1 MPPSATGRV
10 SFLVLF
16 AAFGLMNGLGTR
28 LSHID
33 DTDETFGYWEV
44 LHYLLYGRG
53 MQTWEYSPEY
63 AIRTYSFMS
72 PMYICGRTLIAL
84 GATKLEVFHGV
95 RLLLGLF
102 SALAQTEFVLAIQCS
117 NLGGESPVLVRL
129 TAVFLLFSPGVFF
142 SSTSFLPSAVASS
155 CVMFCCARWLS
166 ERFISAI
173 FWGSLAVLMT
183 GWPFVGVI
191 LFPLGLH
198 MLWHRFLQ
206 SSWKGVGEL
215 VVGGVAVAFAV
226 ATLAGVID
234 AAAYRRITSPTLNIL
249 MYNVWPSSDGGG
261 DELYGTAPVGYY
273 VRNLLINMG
282 MSWPLAIAC
291 PVMTLREII
300 SHLRGSNSW
309 NKGRTLSIT
318 LQACVL
324 LWLCVLFSRPH
335 KEERFLYPA
344 YSILAL
350 MAAQCAVDLI
360 EMVGGILTML
370 FGKTHG
376 VKQEHRTINELLL
389 LGRREN
395 KASSRLTAVELFK
408 YLCLVVCLLSAVTMG
423 FSRVTSNSNNFGGY
437 MELWRDLGQALAE
450 QGKGNPSKSELTVC
464 TGREWYFFPSH
475 FFLPQHTRLAFVRD
489 SFHGQLP
496 QLFRE
501 GGPGGEQSWIGLW
514 SDPLQPFNKM
524 NKEEM
529 SRYVD
534 ISSCDY
540 VVALVDHEAE
550 QHAHGPM
557 VRAMELAVL
566 GDSSAPQIPGKF
578 SVMINKPVLDPSRSP
593 SALARAFHIPMLSKR
608 LNIYNMYTAFSK
620 HYK

>member
-1 MPPSATGRV
+1 MPPSASGRV

-16 AAFGLMNGLGTR
+16 AVFGVMNGIGAR

-72 PMYICGRTLIAL
+72 PMYICGRMLISL

-102 SALAQTEFVLAIQCS
+102 SALAQTEFVLAIQCAM
-117 NLGGESPVLVRL
+117 GGESPVLVRL

-173 FWGSLAVLMT
+173 LWGSLAVLMT

-215 VVGGVAVAFAV
+215 AVGGVAVAFVV

-234 AAAYRRITSPTLNIL
+234 AAAYRRITSPTVNIL
-249 MYNVWPSSDGGG
+249 MYNVWPLSNGGG
-261 DELYGTAPVGYY
+261 DELYGTAPAGYY

-282 MSWPLAIAC
+282 VSWPLAIAC

-300 SHLRGSNSW
+300 SLRLSSW

-318 LQACVL
+318 LQTCVL
-324 LWLCVLFSRPH
+324 LWLGVLFSRPH

-344 YSILAL
+344 YPILAL
-350 MAAQCAVDLI
+350 MAAQSAVELI
-360 EMVGGILTML
+360 EMVGGILSML
-370 FGKTHG
+370 FGKI
-376 VKQEHRTINELLL
+376 VRVDQRHRTIDDLL
-389 LGRREN
+389 LGREST
-395 KASSRLTAVELFK
+395 AGRLTAVELFK

-437 MELWRDLGQALAE
+437 MELWRDLGQALVKREGENNAE
-450 QGKGNPSKSELTVC
+450 VTVC

-475 FFLPQHTRLAFVRD
+475 FFLPQRTRLAFVRD

-501 GGPGGEQSWIGLW
+501 GGSREELWIGLW
-514 SDPLQPFNKM
+514 SNPLQPFNKM

-550 QHAHGPM
+550 QHTHGPM

-566 GDSSAPQIPGKF
+566 GDTVPQSPGKF
-578 SVMINKPVLDPSRSP
+578 SVLINKPVLDPSRSP

-608 LNIYNMYTAFSK
+608 LNTYNMYTAFTK
-620 HYK
+620 LYK